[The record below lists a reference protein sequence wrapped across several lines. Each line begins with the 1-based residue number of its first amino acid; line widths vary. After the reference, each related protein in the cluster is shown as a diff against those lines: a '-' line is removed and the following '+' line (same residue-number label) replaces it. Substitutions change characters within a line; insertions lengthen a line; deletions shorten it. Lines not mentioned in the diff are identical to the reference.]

1 MNNMILIDREYYI
14 EIKDLENGKTVL
26 KSSLFDTKKD
36 VKEAFNNLTNNYINF
51 DYNLKIQ
58 VVCVETNTETKEE
71 NLIYLDTFTN
81 VRNNNSNN
89 KLKL

>member
-1 MNNMILIDREYYI
+1 MILIDREYYI

-26 KSSLFDTKKD
+26 KSSLFDTKND
-36 VKEAFNNLTNNYINF
+36 VKEAINNLTNNYINF

-58 VVCVETNTETKEE
+58 VVCVETHTETKEE